1 MINAIIIDDEPLA
14 HDVLL
19 HHLQQHQKINITHQC
34 YNALD
39 ALAWLAK
46 KPVDLMFLDINMPQ
60 LNGFEMLKLLAKP
73 PQVIVT
79 SAYKE
84 FAIEGFELNV
94 TDYLLK
100 PISEERLRQALSK
113 VTQQKHTQAPET
125 SKTTTAFF
133 KVDRELKKFILS
145 DIDVV
150 EAYGNYVKVWSGD
163 QPTLVSNTLKNM
175 LHTLPAGEF
184 SQVHKSF
191 IVRNEAITA
200 FGTASLIVNEHH
212 EIKIGN
218 AYKKQAATLKALI
231 LSHN

>member
-19 HHLQQHQKINITHQC
+19 HHLQQHQEIKITHQC

-46 KPVDLMFLDINMPQ
+46 NPVDLMFLDINMPQ

-100 PISEERLRQALSK
+100 PISEERLSQALSK
-113 VTQQKHTQAPET
+113 VTQQKQAQAPET
-125 SKTTTAFF
+125 AKTTTAFF

-150 EAYGNYVKVWSGD
+150 EAYGNYVKVWNGD

-191 IVRNEAITA
+191 IVRNDAITA
-200 FGTASLIVNEHH
+200 FSTASLIVNEHH

-218 AYKKQAATLKALI
+218 AYKKHAATLKALM
-231 LSHN
+231 LSHD